1 MNRDCAQTANNGRSY
16 PLSPM
21 QRGMWFNTQRDG
33 NGSEILQIT
42 GRFEEAL
49 DISAFEAA
57 WHKCVA
63 SHPVLR
69 THFEVDGHK
78 TFIQRVHPDVTIPFA
93 VREDLI
99 DLPSDEQDDALER
112 FRESDRK
119 QGIDLSEPPLMR
131 LTLFKLGAKRFQLVW
146 TFSHAILDGRSF
158 VRVLR
163 EILTWY
169 DALTATREVPTVSGE
184 LSSETLSYET
194 YVQWLEEQDW
204 SESASYWKEQ
214 LAGLAAPSTLA
225 SAKEEGT
232 DVQSDRARVRFER
245 QCSPSTTKAI
255 SQAAEKVGVS
265 FSTMVYAAW
274 SLLLRRYTGSDDVF
288 FGAVRAGRHIPLE
301 HAQEAVGVYINT
313 VPLRLNV
320 QSDRPVRA
328 WLSGVRDVWRS
339 LRNHEHV
346 PLAHIQRWSGVPANR
361 PLFEGLVVFDRATVD
376 AQVHA
381 GRDDWEG
388 RHFRLFQHTSYPL
401 NLYAYGGETLTLQLE
416 VDSSRFAHLSV
427 DRFLP
432 QLETILREL
441 AADTERPVES
451 VPVLSSEE
459 RKELLVGWNDTDR
472 GYSAKGVHEFFE
484 SHAARKPEATALVY
498 QDKTLTYEALDRR
511 ANQLAHHL
519 RGLGVTPGKPVG
531 VCAERSLEMVVALL
545 GILKAGGAYVPLD
558 PSYPSDRLAFMV
570 RDAGLDTI
578 ITVGNK
584 PRFINGAEMQVV
596 DLHRAASAL
605 DGEPTRPLA
614 GRIDPDQLAYVIY
627 TSGST
632 GRPKGVQVTH
642 RNVANFFA
650 GMDDRIDTRAEV
662 QDVWLAVTSISF
674 DISVLE
680 LFWTLGNG
688 FKVVLQPDQNQQ
700 VASAPSL
707 TSNGTTPSLASNGQG
722 RDHEG
727 ANSPIDFSLFYFSSD
742 EKLDTVNGAASDKY
756 RLLLEGARFGDQ
768 NGFEA
773 VWTPERHFHDFG
785 GLYPNPSVIS
795 AAIAASTE
803 RIGIRAGSCVA
814 PLHHP
819 VRVAEDWAVVDNLS
833 NGRVGISFASGWQ
846 PDDFVLDPSAYDS
859 RKTVMFERIEQVRA
873 LWRGDAL
880 SFDDARGGQTTV
892 RTLPRPVQSELPAWV
907 TAAGNPETFRMAG
920 ERGYNILTHLL
931 GQSIEDMTEKIEVYR
946 TARAKHGHDPSTGR
960 VTIMLHTF
968 VGDDDDDV
976 RSIVR
981 EPMKEYLRSSI
992 GLIKKAAWSFP
1003 TFKRKT
1009 TGQDGQFAPERLSED
1024 DMEHVLDFS
1033 FERY

>member
-1 MNRDCAQTANNGRSY
+1 MEQG
-16 PLSPM
+16 
-21 QRGMWFNTQRDG
+21 
-33 NGSEILQIT
+33 T
-42 GRFEEAL
+42 GA
-49 DISAFEAA
+49 
-57 WHKCVA
+57 
-63 SHPVLR
+63 
-69 THFEVDGHK
+69 
-78 TFIQRVHPDVTIPFA
+78 
-93 VREDLI
+93 
-99 DLPSDEQDDALER
+99 PSDR
-112 FRESDRK
+112 
-119 QGIDLSEPPLMR
+119 P
-131 LTLFKLGAKRFQLVW
+131 
-146 TFSHAILDGRSF
+146 
-158 VRVLR
+158 
-163 EILTWY
+163 
-169 DALTATREVPTVSGE
+169 
-184 LSSETLSYET
+184 
-194 YVQWLEEQDW
+194 
-204 SESASYWKEQ
+204 
-214 LAGLAAPSTLA
+214 
-225 SAKEEGT
+225 
-232 DVQSDRARVRFER
+232 RARFER
-245 QCSPSTTKAI
+245 QCSPAVTEAI
-255 SQAAEKVGVS
+255 TQAADKMGVS

-274 SLLLRRYTGSDDVF
+274 SLLLRRYTGSDDTI

-301 HAQEAVGVYINT
+301 DAQEAVGVYINT

-320 QSDRPVRA
+320 QPDRTVRG
-328 WLSGVRDVWRS
+328 WLNGVRDVWRS
-339 LRNHEHV
+339 LRDHEHV
-346 PLAHIQRWSGVPANR
+346 PLAQIQRWSSVPANR
-361 PLFEGLVVFDRATVD
+361 QLFDSLVVFDRATID

-381 GRDDWEG
+381 GRDGWEG

-416 VDSSRFAHLSV
+416 VDPGRFAHLPV

-441 AADTERPVES
+441 AADTERPVGS
-451 VPVLSSEE
+451 VPVLSPEE
-459 RKELLVGWNDTDR
+459 REELLVGWNDTDR

-484 SHAARKPEATALVY
+484 QQVARTPTATALVY
-498 QDKTLTYEALDRR
+498 QDKTLTYDALDRR

-519 RGLGVTPGKPVG
+519 RELGVTPGTLVG
-531 VCAERSLEMVVALL
+531 VCAERSLEMMVALL

-558 PSYPSDRLAFMV
+558 PSYPADRLAFMV
-570 RDAGLDTI
+570 RDAGLSTI
-578 ITVGNK
+578 ITVGNE
-584 PRFINGAEMQVV
+584 PQFINGAEVQVV
-596 DLHRAASAL
+596 DLRRDASAL
-605 DGEPTRPLA
+605 DKEPTRPLA
-614 GRIDPDQLAYVIY
+614 ERIDPGQLAYVIY

-650 GMDDRIDTRAEV
+650 GMDDRIGTRPEA

-700 VASAPSL
+700 VAAAPSSA
-707 TSNGTTPSLASNGQG
+707 SNGTTSLSASNG
-722 RDHEG
+722 HEREREE
-727 ANSPIDFSLFYFSSD
+727 ANSSIDFSLFYFSSD
-742 EKLDTVNGAASDKY
+742 EKLDAVNGAASDKY

-795 AAIAASTE
+795 AAIAASTT

-819 VRVAEDWAVVDNLS
+819 VRIAEDWAVVDNLS
-833 NGRVGISFASGWQ
+833 GGRVGISFASGWQ
-846 PDDFVLDPSAYDS
+846 PDDFVIDPSAYDS

-880 SFDDARGGQTTV
+880 SFDDAKGGQTAV
-892 RTLPRPVQSELPAWV
+892 RTLPRPVQSDLPIWV

-920 ERGYNILTHLL
+920 ERGYNVLTHLL
-931 GQSIEDMTEKIEVYR
+931 GQSAEELTEKIEVYR
-946 TARAKHGHDPSTGR
+946 AARAKHGHDPSTGK
-960 VTIMLHTF
+960 VTIMLHAF
-968 VGDDDDDV
+968 VGDDDEDV

-981 EPMKEYLRSSI
+981 EPMKAYLRSSI

-1003 TFKRKT
+1003 TFKQKT

-1033 FERY
+1033 FERYYETSGLFGTPDRCLELVSDLRERGVDEIACLLDFGLDAQLVLDHLPNLADVRRRAQQTGESTPSGRPARFSDAPSTESAPSTAQPVRGDAA